1 MYSLPSIKIKILEK
15 ATAVDRELACLPKP
29 PAGNLPV
36 LVHSNVIEFSRNV
49 QLHIDGG
56 SPDMPFLKKWHQL
69 ALEFRK
75 QLADSRPSL
84 AMPSTAPRAS
94 LAGSQADVFMDS
106 TPGPQTAI
114 TIESDPDEPQAET
127 PTQTRPPKKRALDG
141 GASTAS
147 TSQKKARRITDIP
160 QYIQRV
166 SVTQVVGPAKVFTL
180 PDIREIMDTAYVGLP
195 GQIDPRV
202 SERMSRM
209 SMEHWDD
216 LLTRFLDATLSMCEQ
231 LISNRILE
239 GFSVSQQTPLY
250 DTIVH
255 ACGAFLNRAMEE
267 QRIAAKRSLARE
279 LHKAM
284 TLDEGG
290 MIHARNKA
298 LEDLR
303 AHRLTNRL
311 TALVNEQEAQTGK
324 ATSGQARKDK
334 IAKMSAGK
342 LDPDPF
348 DQEILAM
355 AVSISEVYSNP
366 LG

>member
-1 MYSLPSIKIKILEK
+1 MCSLPSIKAKILEK
-15 ATAVDRELACLPKP
+15 AAAVDGELASLPKP
-29 PAGNLPV
+29 PAGNLP
-36 LVHSNVIEFSRNV
+36 LLIHSNVVEFSRDI

-56 SPDMPFLKKWHQL
+56 SPDMPFQKKWHQL

-84 AMPSTAPRAS
+84 AMPSTAPRAG
-94 LAGSQADVFMDS
+94 LAGSQTDVFVVS
-106 TPGPQTAI
+106 TPGPPMAI

-127 PTQTRPPKKRALDG
+127 PTQSRPPKKRAHDG
-141 GASTAS
+141 GASAAPTP
-147 TSQKKARRITDIP
+147 QKKARRITDIP
-160 QYIQRV
+160 QYIQKT
-166 SVTQVVGPAKVFTL
+166 TQVVSPATIFTL

-202 SERMSRM
+202 SERMSKL
-209 SMEHWDD
+209 SMAHWDN

-231 LISNRILE
+231 LISDRIVQ
-239 GFSVSQQTPLY
+239 GFSISQQTPLY
-250 DTIVH
+250 DQIVH

-267 QRIAAKRSLARE
+267 QRIAAKRSLDRE

-290 MIHARNKA
+290 MIHNRNKA

-303 AHRLTNRL
+303 AQRLANRL

-324 ATSGQARKDK
+324 ATSGQARNDK
-334 IAKMSAGK
+334 ITKMSTGK
-342 LDPDPF
+342 LGPDPF

-355 AVSISEVYSNP
+355 AVSISRLYGNS